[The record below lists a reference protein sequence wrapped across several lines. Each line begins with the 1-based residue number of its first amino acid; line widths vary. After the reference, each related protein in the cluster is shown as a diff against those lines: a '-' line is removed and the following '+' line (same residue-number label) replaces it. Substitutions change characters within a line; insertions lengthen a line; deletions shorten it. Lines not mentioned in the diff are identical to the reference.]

1 MALDKIPEA
10 TTSNMGSK
18 GVCRISPARPTA
30 KTSTISAIMPTHNRI
45 VLTEIAS
52 ILDDRYFSRILL
64 PAHAN
69 EAPKAMNTPDIN
81 SIITYRAEIQLQ
93 SRNENV
99 EMMMLQSVGT
109 GF

>member
-1 MALDKIPEA
+1 
-10 TTSNMGSK
+10 
-18 GVCRISPARPTA
+18 
-30 KTSTISAIMPTHNRI
+30 
-45 VLTEIAS
+45 
-52 ILDDRYFSRILL
+52 
-64 PAHAN
+64 
-69 EAPKAMNTPDIN
+69 MNTPGIN